1 MLFFAPPTGPPF
13 IPFAG
18 IVTELFRLWSFE
30 PLITEL
36 LCAIAGAETAGT
48 AGEIEGLPFTG
59 EIEFDFPCCCCTG
72 AAPPTA
78 TTGEGVEDE
87 PVAIGGDET
96 AFFAVEAYDKVDCD
110 ALLFE
115 EV

>member
-1 MLFFAPPTGPPF
+1 M
-13 IPFAG
+13 
-18 IVTELFRLWSFE
+18 TELFRLWSFE
-30 PLITEL
+30 PLIAEL

-59 EIEFDFPCCCCTG
+59 EMEFDFPCCCCTG

-96 AFFAVEAYDKVDCD
+96 AFFAVEAYDRVDCD

-115 EV
+115 EG